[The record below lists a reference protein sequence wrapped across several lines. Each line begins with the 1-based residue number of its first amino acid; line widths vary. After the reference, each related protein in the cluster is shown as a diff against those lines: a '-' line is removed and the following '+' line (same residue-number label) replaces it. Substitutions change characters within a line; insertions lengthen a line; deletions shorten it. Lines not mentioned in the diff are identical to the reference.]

1 MPPPKR
7 TVFSLNVDSETD
19 WAHQRIADRSKEG
32 EDRIKVL
39 DTTGPSHGHTDLSV
53 VTKPFEKTVNRVVDD
68 VIQDSGK
75 KVHSV
80 EGDIHYT
87 SEKTNNTSSGT
98 STSNLSIKSKSKRR
112 ALERK
117 YDVSD
122 L

>member
-53 VTKPFEKTVNRVVDD
+53 VTEPFEKTVNKVVDD

-75 KVHSV
+75 KVHAV

-87 SEKTNNTSSGT
+87 SEKPATNTSST
-98 STSNLSIKSKSKRR
+98 STLSIRSKSKRR